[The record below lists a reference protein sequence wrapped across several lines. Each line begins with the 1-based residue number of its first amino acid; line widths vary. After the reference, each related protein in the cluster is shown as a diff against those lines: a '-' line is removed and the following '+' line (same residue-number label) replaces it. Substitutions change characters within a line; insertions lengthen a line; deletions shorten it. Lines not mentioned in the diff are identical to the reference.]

1 MPLRPKRLRPNRFVY
16 RGIVLFGL
24 ATMAAF
30 RMRLSSSGEEHLP
43 SEEVHGWT
51 RTVEPG
57 RGAVLAVTHF
67 GYLDFAFAQRVIWH
81 RIKAHPRFMVTKKHA
96 SKPVYRT
103 VCDLCDHIVV
113 DRANGAPALEASVAK
128 LRAGEYI
135 CVFPEGGVSVSW
147 TVRKLKTG
155 AVRMAQ
161 QAQVPVIP
169 VSVWGGQR
177 GLTRGRGGLK
187 LRNLWRLTAHVHIGE
202 PLHLSPDD
210 DVVEATEEL
219 RGRLQAGIDIG
230 IEQDPVPAEPGAWW
244 LPAHRGGGAVTEAEQ
259 ERLDETERERYRLT
273 G

>member
-1 MPLRPKRLRPNRFVY
+1 MRFRPNRHVY

-24 ATMAAF
+24 TTMAAF
-30 RMRLSSSGEEHLP
+30 RMRLTSSGEENLP
-43 SEEVHGWT
+43 QEQVRGWS
-51 RTVEPG
+51 RVVAPG

-96 SKPVYRT
+96 DKPLYGA
-103 VCDLCDHIVV
+103 VCDLCDHVVV
-113 DRANGAPALEASVAK
+113 DRANGAPALEASVEK
-128 LRAGEYI
+128 LRAGEYLS
-135 CVFPEGGVSVSW
+135 VFPEGGVSVSW

-161 QAQVPVIP
+161 QAQVPIIP
-169 VSVWGGQR
+169 VSVWGGHR

-187 LRNLWRLTAHVHIGE
+187 LRNLWRLAAHVHIGE
-202 PLHLSPDD
+202 PLMVAAED
-210 DVVEATEEL
+210 DVLEATEEL
-219 RGRLQAGIDIG
+219 RRRLQSGIDIG
-230 IEQDPVPAEPGAWW
+230 IDHDPVPAEDGTWW

-259 ERLDETERERYRLT
+259 ERLYKAERERYRVT

>member
-1 MPLRPKRLRPNRFVY
+1 MRFRPNRHVY
-16 RGIVLFGL
+16 RGIVLVGL

-30 RMRLSSSGEEHLP
+30 RMRLSSSGEESLP
-43 SEEVHGWT
+43 QEEVRGWT
-51 RTVEPG
+51 RTVAPG

-96 SKPVYRT
+96 SKPLYGA
-103 VCDLCDHIVV
+103 VCDLCDHVVV
-113 DRANGAPALEASVAK
+113 DRANGAPALEASVEK

-169 VSVWGGQR
+169 VSVWGGHR

-187 LRNLWRLTAHVHIGE
+187 LRNLWGLRVHVHVGE
-202 PLHLSPDD
+202 PLDVGPDE
-210 DVVEATEEL
+210 DVAEATEEL
-219 RGRLQAGIDIG
+219 RRRLQAGIDHG
-230 IEQDPVPAEPGAWW
+230 IEADETPAESGVWW

-259 ERLDETERERYRLT
+259 ERLYEAERERYRVT